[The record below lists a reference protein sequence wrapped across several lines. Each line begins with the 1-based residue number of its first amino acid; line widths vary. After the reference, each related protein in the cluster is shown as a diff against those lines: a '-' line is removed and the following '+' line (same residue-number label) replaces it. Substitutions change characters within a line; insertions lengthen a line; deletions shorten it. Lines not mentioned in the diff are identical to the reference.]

1 MTKNE
6 WIGAAVGGAF
16 ALFIGLLLF
25 QNYGLGDFLAACC
38 FVGLGILLGGF
49 FDE

>member
-16 ALFIGLLLF
+16 SLFFGLLIPL
-25 QNYGLGDFLAACC
+25 GLEYFFVSCC
-38 FVGLGILLGGF
+38 FVFLGILLGGF
-49 FDE
+49 FDG